1 MTYDIVVVDDD
12 EEIRDI
18 VDFLL
23 SELGWNVETV
33 ADGEECWAHL
43 DSRADGGPDL
53 VVLDIMMP
61 ELDGISLLERIR
73 SHDEFETLPVIML
86 TSRNREEDIVQTL
99 ESGADGFISKPF
111 SEDELVGRI
120 EAVLEA

>member
-12 EEIRDI
+12 AEIRDI

-23 SELGWNVETV
+23 SDRGWSVETL

-43 DSRADGGPDL
+43 DARDDGGPDL

-61 ELDGISLLERIR
+61 ELDGISLLERMR

-86 TSRNREEDIVQTL
+86 TSRNREEDIVRTL
-99 ESGADGFISKPF
+99 ESGADGFIAKPF

-120 EAVLEA
+120 EAVLDS

>member
-1 MTYDIVVVDDD
+1 M
-12 EEIRDI
+12 
-18 VDFLL
+18 
-23 SELGWNVETV
+23 ETL

-43 DSRADGGPDL
+43 DARDDGGPDL

-61 ELDGISLLERIR
+61 ELDGISLLERMR

-86 TSRNREEDIVQTL
+86 TSRNREEDIVRTL
-99 ESGADGFISKPF
+99 ESGADGFIAKPF

-120 EAVLEA
+120 EAVLDS